1 MAHEML
7 ISQIFGIFFV
17 NRTEKS
23 IYERGIV
30 LILQGFRHTV
40 EWSHAILFAG
50 LPTPCANADIMQPCV
65 LSSSSLTHT
74 SHPSTQSATSPP
86 TCYNQNS
93 SSPTSH

>member
-1 MAHEML
+1 VHEVLVKSLVCFSSIIQRNPYMNM
-7 ISQIFGIFFV
+7 GIF
-17 NRTEKS
+17 
-23 IYERGIV
+23 

-86 TCYNQNS
+86 TYCNQNS